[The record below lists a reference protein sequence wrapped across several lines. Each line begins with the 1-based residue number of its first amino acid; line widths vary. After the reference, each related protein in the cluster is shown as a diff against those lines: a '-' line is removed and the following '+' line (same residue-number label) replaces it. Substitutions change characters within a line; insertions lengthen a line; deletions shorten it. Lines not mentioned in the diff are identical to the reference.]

1 MKSQQ
6 NLKAV
11 AKFKERWSHG
21 IIVELNKKSVFG
33 AAGAINWTFTSANLW
48 VNRFNEWMNSN
59 CPYHTLWLNQQG
71 LGNSPRKTDI
81 HIYYI
86 LYIYVYTVYVYICTC
101 IYIYIYTCIYLHIHT
116 WHHMTWHD
124 IIWLEMICIGLILL
138 VYISHPFSWGISACW
153 RNTDLLLMESLPI
166 VGANSRSNIEIG
178 WNRYGINWRLTSKH
192 ADVLFWNKL

>member
-86 LYIYVYTVYVYICTC
+86 LYIYIYVYTVYVC
-101 IYIYIYTCIYLHIHT
+101 IYMYMYIYIYMYIFTYTHMTSHDMT
-116 WHHMTWHD
+116 WHHMAWNDMHWINFTCLY
-124 IIWLEMICIGLILL
+124 IPSFFLGNLCLL
-138 VYISHPFSWGISACW
+138 TEYRFIVDGIPAYCWCKFSFQH
-153 RNTDLLLMESLPI
+153 
-166 VGANSRSNIEIG
+166 
-178 WNRYGINWRLTSKH
+178 WNWMK
-192 ADVLFWNKL
+192 